1 MPVASPS
8 SAPQG
13 PGLESGLKQQR
24 KLAYEG
30 LAAPLER
37 LSVKQIV
44 DFRDQDTVSRPVQD
58 GAEAAACLLA
68 EVDNSLTLEM
78 ANPVAARTG
87 SRDWSDA
94 RKVMAKPGHY
104 INAMRRFPYAV
115 DSGRIPDEAIAS
127 VKSYV
132 ESGASPEPSAH
143 QVAHQ
148 THDWLHSAYQY
159 FQLRR
164 PAPSAPASS
173 TPNVRATPAA
183 PSSGYGRVESN
194 GRRIPAAARG
204 AADQVTRSMPGGS
217 SSSTAT
223 RPQTAATLREPQS
236 ATPKSYTSAGVRPMS
251 AHPRPVQLRP
261 HGHSIGSNPRTD
273 FSSMSTEARRIAL
286 GGLPE
291 YEIELEQM
299 RREVRELKSQ
309 EAKARWDLKRQEKRS
324 VRDFKKHESEELR
337 QWRAENDI
345 AMKKIMDAKREDAR
359 KKDLLEARDLCE
371 FRKERRTL
379 EKEEEK
385 KRIEENYN
393 YNKDHA
399 NFRAELKEKEKREG
413 EERAVFNAEKVAL
426 ERQLKKEKA
435 LQEKAEREKARD
447 LDRRLEIEKMKRD
460 LQRQKEELTQQV
472 QFTQSRMGDSVKS
485 DVWF

>member
-44 DFRDQDTVSRPVQD
+44 DFRDQDT
-58 GAEAAACLLA
+58 
-68 EVDNSLTLEM
+68 
-78 ANPVAARTG
+78 
-87 SRDWSDA
+87 A

-261 HGHSIGSNPRTD
+261 HGHSIG
-273 FSSMSTEARRIAL
+273 SMSTEARRIAL